1 MSNSHTFCVSERF
14 SLYLGMN
21 LSVLSVCVCSARL
34 KYNVVSLLSG
44 GGTHV
49 PGPKNESKPLLAV
62 IIVCIVQKS
71 MQCFALLQ
79 IIHRVGRIKT
89 HFSSVLYD
97 TVLHRNCYYHYVVH
111 RLG

>member
-21 LSVLSVCVCSARL
+21 LSVLSVCVCSVRL
-34 KYNVVSLLSG
+34 KCNVVSLLSG

-62 IIVCIVQKS
+62 ITQVCIVQKR
-71 MQCFALLQ
+71 C
-79 IIHRVGRIKT
+79 
-89 HFSSVLYD
+89 SVL
-97 TVLHRNCYYHYVVH
+97 HYFKSSIDWVE
-111 RLG
+111 